1 MQNCYHMF
9 EVIHKDVM
17 IVWWH
22 PYKLIYVWRKG
33 IHLLMF
39 GQVPGKCTQQVGWLQ
54 MNMIEASGSHLTKCI
69 ASIRNREGLYSNE
82 YTCHLN
88 HVSKDIVFQ
97 EQKLSFHGEADFE
110 WSTTIQATFFK
121 YYRKLK
127 WILEIKLDNT
137 CKIISPIFSLAIPV
151 PRIEPRKS
159 PWEHGSNPKF
169 PVILD
174 EKATNYDNIIERFK

>member
-1 MQNCYHMF
+1 MAKFQIRVHSKLDDSKWTWYKQAAHTSQSVLQASGTEKAFILMNIHVIWTTSVKILFFRNENCLFM
-9 EVIHKDVM
+9 E
-17 IVWWH
+17 
-22 PYKLIYVWRKG
+22 KLI
-33 IHLLMF
+33 
-39 GQVPGKCTQQVGWLQ
+39 
-54 MNMIEASGSHLTKCI
+54 
-69 ASIRNREGLYSNE
+69 
-82 YTCHLN
+82 
-88 HVSKDIVFQ
+88 
-97 EQKLSFHGEADFE
+97 
-110 WSTTIQATFFK
+110 STTIQATFVK